1 MTRYKKELRKRGYML
16 EIDYPCM
23 PYIIGS
29 SMIISINTRIEFD
42 KIVIFTITFDGYSI
56 EFIDRKFN
64 VVERAHT

>member
-1 MTRYKKELRKRGYML
+1 ML

-23 PYIIGS
+23 PYITGS

-42 KIVIFTITFDGYSI
+42 KIVIFTMSFNGYSI